1 MSGNSLAK
9 STEYLLRSVFL
20 FWMVGPLSCR
30 SFHKRDQE
38 RPGILQSIQEI
49 FRTFLSSINIEHCP
63 KYIKK
68 LALITVHITLR
79 PFESFTKGFLRRDLS
94 PGLENLIFQI

>member
-1 MSGNSLAK
+1 MGSKLMDLAIIVTKDMSARKCKCVEKYKVIRAK
-9 STEYLLRSVFL
+9 STEDLLRSVLL

-30 SFHKRDQE
+30 SFHKRD
-38 RPGILQSIQEI
+38 QEI

-68 LALITVHITLR
+68 TGTDHC
-79 PFESFTKGFLRRDLS
+79 
-94 PGLENLIFQI
+94 